1 MENISYFCIVKKI
14 KRIYIALTLLTLCH
28 CLTFA
33 NNGSVAIKE
42 NNNATKHISLLT
54 CQPGDEVYSLYG
66 HTAIRYQDTEQGI
79 DIAINYGMFS
89 FNKPHFIIRFILG
102 LTDYEMGIIPFDRF
116 LQEYNF
122 TRRRIFEQELN
133 LSTEDKERFITAVE
147 KNYLPENRT
156 YRYNYLYDNC
166 TTRARDII
174 EQAIGNNRQIKY
186 TEDEKGKARM
196 SYRDFIH
203 LYNEHHPWA
212 RFGNDLLLGLKADM
226 PIDYRQEQ
234 FLPENLKDDFQKATI
249 TGTGKRDGQ
258 PLVKASGWI
267 NGPFKKTINFSL
279 TPRPRHCAFALLIIS
294 VISVII
300 EIRTRKSMWGLD
312 LLYMLATGMAGI
324 IIFVMLFSQH
334 PTTTLN
340 LQILLLNPLSLFFVY
355 RTTRRSRKRIKDKYW
370 IYASVCL
377 AVFLTG
383 GLIQCYAEGMY
394 ILALALLARCLSNIY
409 NRRFV

>member
-1 MENISYFCIVKKI
+1 MENISYFCIVEKI
-14 KRIYIALTLLTLCH
+14 KRIYIALTLLILCH

-33 NNGSVAIKE
+33 NNGSVAIKK
-42 NNNATKHISLLT
+42 NNNSAKRISLLT
-54 CQPGDEVYSLYG
+54 CQPGDEVYSIYG
-66 HTAIRYQDTEQGI
+66 HTAIRYQDTEQSI

-89 FNKPHFIIRFILG
+89 FNKPHFITRFILG

-133 LSTEDKERFITAVE
+133 LSTEDKERFIKAVE

-186 TEDEKGKARM
+186 AEDEKGETRM

-226 PIDYRQEQ
+226 PISYRQEQ
-234 FLPENLKDDFQKATI
+234 FLPKNLKDDFQEATI
-249 TGTGKRDGQ
+249 TGTGKGEQ
-258 PLVKASGWI
+258 PLVKRSGWI
-267 NGPFKKTINFSL
+267 NGPFKKTVDFSL
-279 TPRPRHCAFALLIIS
+279 TPRPIHCAFALLIIS

-300 EIRTRKSMWGLD
+300 EIKTRKAMWGLD
-312 LLYMLATGMAGI
+312 LIYMLTTGLAGI

-340 LQILLLNPLSLFFVY
+340 LQILILNPLSLFFVY
-355 RTTRRSRKRIKDKYW
+355 RTAQRSRKRMKDKYW

-383 GLIQCYAEGMY
+383 GLIQCYAEGMC
-394 ILALALLARCLSNIY
+394 ILALALLTRCLSNIY
-409 NRRFV
+409 NRQIV